1 MPTTR
6 QFEEAAIEFCLNTS
20 AQGVWAMRLD
30 QVDPTTCDVT
40 VRLGTHYRGEVG
52 SLAIIRVMY
61 DPDLHVFSSM
71 PLPGEALLPDSI
83 PPEAIPEDVPT
94 DLLA

>member
-6 QFEEAAIEFCLNTS
+6 QFEEAAVEFCLNTS

-30 QVDPTTCDVT
+30 QIDPTTCDVT
-40 VRLGTHYRGEVG
+40 VRLGTHYRAELGG
-52 SLAIIRVMY
+52 LATIRVLY
-61 DPDLHVFSSM
+61 DPDRDVFTS
-71 PLPGEALLPDSI
+71 LPHADTPF

>member
-6 QFEEAAIEFCLNTS
+6 QFEEAAIDYCLNS
-20 AQGVWAMRLD
+20 SVQGVWAMRLD
-30 QVDPTTCDVT
+30 QVDSTTCDVT

-52 SLAIIRVMY
+52 GLAVIRVIY
-61 DPDLHVFSSM
+61 DPEQQHFNSAPHTDETFS
-71 PLPGEALLPDSI
+71 L
-83 PPEAIPEDVPT
+83 PPEAIPEDMPT

>member
-40 VRLGTHYRGEVG
+40 VRLGTHYRGELG
-52 SLAIIRVMY
+52 GLAIIRVMY
-61 DPDLHVFSSM
+61 DPELRVFSSM
-71 PLPGEALLPDSI
+71 PLPGEAFLPEVI
-83 PPEAIPEDVPT
+83 PPEAIPEDIPT